1 MAAPRIDL
9 EKFNGKND
17 FNMWKVKMEALLI
30 IQGLGDAIELATKK
44 EGKEG
49 SSSRTPEQ
57 IAEIDKKAKST
68 IILSLSDLVIR
79 EVSKEKTMAE
89 LWAKLESLYMTKSL
103 ANKLYIKKRMFSL
116 KMAEGS
122 SLDEHIDEF
131 NKVCDTLET
140 IDEGLN
146 DEGKALLL
154 ISSLPPSYS
163 NFVNALMYGRQHLS
177 LDEVKAALNTRGLQ
191 EKQVNRV
198 HGDGLTVK
206 EKIDKTDGKKKKQG
220 KTKIKNKN
228 LKSIVEEKGYESTN
242 VCVATEEVQ
251 KGKWIL
257 DSGCTFHMSH
267 CQNFFSEYHKIDGGK
282 VMMGNNAVCKVIGIR
297 NVCLKLHNGTIREVK
312 QVRHVPDLKRNL
324 ISLGMLDQVCYSA
337 RLEHGKI
344 EIHNGA
350 TLVIKGSRKNG
361 VYVLDGEVVTGES
374 SVSTKV
380 NMDAT
385 RLWHLRLG
393 HMSIKGLKELAKQGV
408 LGSDKIEELVF
419 CEDCVLGKSTR
430 ASFKRSQH
438 KTMDI
443 LEYIHSNLWG
453 PSQVPSMGGNRF
465 FMSIIDDF
473 SRRVWVYVLR
483 TKDQVFG
490 KFKDWKALVENQIG
504 KKVKKLRIDNG
515 LEYCNKMFDDFCASE
530 GIGRHRT
537 VRMTPQQN
545 GLAERMNMTLMNKVR
560 CMMIQSKLPKGL
572 WAETLLTAC
581 LLVNLSPSAAIEF
594 KTPYELW
601 SGKPGNYN
609 NLKVFG
615 CTTYAHTNQGKLEP
629 RALKGQ
635 LIGYP
640 DGVKGYKLWCS
651 QLTPPRCITSRDI
664 VFNEETELSSSNPAK
679 ATESQDRDSDEDNS
693 ENEDHNTEHQ
703 HQQNQT
709 ELEDYQLAKDRKR
722 RTIRPP
728 KRYGYADLISYAL
741 ATSHEIDETELK
753 SYKEAVNS
761 TSNVEWQEAMDDE
774 ISFLYRNNTWELVRK
789 PNNRRLVGC
798 KWIYRIKDGVSTTEP
813 RRFKARLVAKGYTQ
827 NEGIDF
833 KEVFSHVVRHASI
846 RVLLALTAVYDMEL
860 DQLDVKT
867 TFLHGNLQEEIFM
880 TQPEGYTDQIKP
892 NHVCLPKKSLYG
904 LKQSPRQWYLRFDE
918 FITSHGF
925 NKCSFDCC
933 VYYKTTKA
941 DLRIYLLLY
950 VDDMLIACKQRD
962 EIDALKLLLSLEFD
976 MKDLGHAKKI
986 LGLEIRRN
994 RKEGKI
1000 FLTQEKYL
1008 AKVLDTFGMQSCK
1021 PVMTPLAS
1029 HLRLSNQQCPH
1040 TNEEKSEMLKIPYA
1054 NAVGCMMYAMGTLG
1068 LGLQYGRSEGRNSG
1082 LCGYVESDFAGDND
1096 RRRPLTG
1103 YMFMLNGCLINWK
1116 ASLQHIVALST
1127 TEAEYTAA
1135 TEDVKEALW
1144 LKGMLAELGKK
1155 QQSVDIHCD
1164 SSSAIYL
1171 SKNRVHHKRT
1181 KHIDVK
1187 LHFIRNEV
1195 SKGVIKMV
1203 KVHTDSNPADMLT
1216 KVVPTAKFNL
1226 CLDLIGVCSS

>member
-1 MAAPRIDL
+1 MKHEQNTCKQKVVKEAVIAHGPHSWIERLYPSMAAPRIDL

-30 IQGLGDAIELATKK
+30 TQGLGDAIELATKK

-49 SSSRTPEQ
+49 SSSCTPEQ
-57 IAEIDKKAKST
+57 IAEIDKKAKNT
-68 IILSLSDLVIR
+68 IILSLSDSVIR
-79 EVSKEKTMAE
+79 EVAKEKTVAE

-103 ANKLYIKKRMFSL
+103 ANRLQS
-116 KMAEGS
+116 
-122 SLDEHIDEF
+122 
-131 NKVCDTLET
+131 
-140 IDEGLN
+140 
-146 DEGKALLL
+146 
-154 ISSLPPSYS
+154 
-163 NFVNALMYGRQHLS
+163 LS

-191 EKQVNRV
+191 EKQVNGV

-206 EKIDKTDGKKKKQG
+206 GKIDKTDGKKKKQG
-220 KTKIKNKN
+220 KTKNKNKN
-228 LKSIVEEKGYESTN
+228 LKCFQCHKEGHFKKDCPEKGFKKKGQNGDAAIVEEDGYESAD

-257 DSGCTFHMSH
+257 DSGCTFHMSP

-282 VMMGNNAVCKVIGIR
+282 VMMGNNAVCKVIGIG
-297 NVCLKLHNGTIREVK
+297 NISLKLHNGTIREVK

-324 ISLGMLDQVCYSA
+324 ISLGMLDQVGYSV

-344 EIHNGA
+344 EILNGV
-350 TLVIKGSRKNG
+350 TLVMKGSRKNG
-361 VYVLDGEVVTGES
+361 VYVLDGEMVTGES

-393 HMSIKGLKELAKQGV
+393 HMSIKGLKELAK
-408 LGSDKIEELVF
+408 
-419 CEDCVLGKSTR
+419 
-430 ASFKRSQH
+430 
-438 KTMDI
+438 
-443 LEYIHSNLWG
+443 
-453 PSQVPSMGGNRF
+453 
-465 FMSIIDDF
+465 
-473 SRRVWVYVLR
+473 

-490 KFKDWKALVENQIG
+490 KFKDWKALVENQTG
-504 KKVKKLRIDNG
+504 KKVKKLRTDNG
-515 LEYCNKMFDDFCASE
+515 LEYCNQMFDDFCASE
-530 GIGRHRT
+530 GIGRHRI

-545 GLAERMNMTLMNKVR
+545 GLAEMMNRTLMNKVR

-615 CTTYAHTNQGKLEP
+615 CRAYAHTNQGKLEP

-635 LIGYP
+635 FVGYP
-640 DGVKGYKLWCS
+640 DGVNGYKLWCS
-651 QLTPPRCITSRDI
+651 ELTPPRCITSRDV
-664 VFNEETELSSSNPAK
+664 VFNEEVELSSRNPAE
-679 ATESQDRDSDEDNS
+679 AAESQDK
-693 ENEDHNTEHQ
+693 EHQ
-703 HQQNQT
+703 HHQNQT
-709 ELEDYQLAKDRKR
+709 ELEEYQLAKVRER

-728 KRYGYADLISYAL
+728 KRYGYADLIAYAL
-741 ATSHEIDETELK
+741 ATSHEIDETEPK

-761 TSNVEWQEAMDDE
+761 TSKVEWQKAMDDE
-774 ISFLYRNNTWELVRK
+774 ITSLYRNNTWQLVRK
-789 PNNRRLVGC
+789 PDNRRLVGC
-798 KWIYRIKDGVSTTEP
+798 KWIYRIKNGVLATEP
-813 RRFKARLVAKGYTQ
+813 KRFKARLVAKGYTQ
-827 NEGIDF
+827 KEGIDF
-833 KEVFSHVVRHASI
+833 KEVFSHV
-846 RVLLALTAVYDMEL
+846 
-860 DQLDVKT
+860 
-867 TFLHGNLQEEIFM
+867 
-880 TQPEGYTDQIKP
+880 
-892 NHVCLPKKSLYG
+892 
-904 LKQSPRQWYLRFDE
+904 WYLRFDE

-941 DLRIYLLLY
+941 NLHIYLLLY

-962 EIDALKLLLSLEFD
+962 EIDALKLLFSSEFD
-976 MKDLGHAKKI
+976 MKDLGYTKKI
-986 LGLEIRRN
+986 LGMEIRRN
-994 RKEGKI
+994 KNEGKT

-1029 HLRLSNQQCPH
+1029 HFKLSNQQCPQ
-1040 TNEEKSEMLKIPYA
+1040 TDEEKSEMLKIPYA
-1054 NAVGCMMYAMGTLG
+1054 NAVGCMMYAMVLTRPDLAYALSLVSRYMATPGKEHWNAVKWILRYLKGTLG
-1068 LGLQYGRSEGRNSG
+1068 LGLQYGRSGIRNDG
-1082 LCGYVESDFAGDND
+1082 LS
-1096 RRRPLTG
+1096 
-1103 YMFMLNGCLINWK
+1103 
-1116 ASLQHIVALST
+1116 SLQHIVALLT

-1135 TEDVKEALW
+1135 TEAVKEALW

-1171 SKNRVHHKRT
+1171 SKNPVHHERT

-1216 KVVPTAKFNL
+1216 KVVPTAKCSL
-1226 CLDLIGVCSS
+1226 CLDLTGVCSS